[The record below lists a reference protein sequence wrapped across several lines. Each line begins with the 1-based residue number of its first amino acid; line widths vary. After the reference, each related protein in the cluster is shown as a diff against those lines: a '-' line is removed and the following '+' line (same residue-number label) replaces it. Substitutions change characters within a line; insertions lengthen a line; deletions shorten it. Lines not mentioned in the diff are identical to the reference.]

1 MHLLEFLDS
10 MWVLI
15 NEQDAGSMTISLII
29 DSMSVRLES
38 FKCYT
43 LNRGSTRISK
53 ALLGTQLQISSSSD
67 LAILSPKPS
76 SCRWA
81 CMS

>member
-1 MHLLEFLDS
+1 MHLLEFLDG

-15 NEQDAGSMTISLII
+15 NEQDAGSMTIPLII
-29 DSMSVRLES
+29 DSMSFRLES

-43 LNRGSTRISK
+43 HNRGSPRINK
-53 ALLGTQLQISSSSD
+53 VLLGTQLQISS
-67 LAILSPKPS
+67 SPKPS